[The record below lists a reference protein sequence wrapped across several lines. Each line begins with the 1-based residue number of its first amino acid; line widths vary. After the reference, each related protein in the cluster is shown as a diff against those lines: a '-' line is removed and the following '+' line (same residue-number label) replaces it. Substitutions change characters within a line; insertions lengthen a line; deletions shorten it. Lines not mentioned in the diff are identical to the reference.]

1 MIRTGLQVALLLLN
15 FAKYLIAKFERE
27 KTLNEGEQRAVV
39 KALVELAAAAKM
51 ARQIEDEVGKMT
63 DAEIDDALRGDLR
76 P

>member
-1 MIRTGLQVALLLLN
+1 MIRLSLNIALALLGL
-15 FAKYLIAKFERE
+15 ARTIIAMAEKE

-39 KALVELAAAAKM
+39 KALVATAEAAKM
-51 ARQIEDEVGKMT
+51 ARQVEDEVGKMT